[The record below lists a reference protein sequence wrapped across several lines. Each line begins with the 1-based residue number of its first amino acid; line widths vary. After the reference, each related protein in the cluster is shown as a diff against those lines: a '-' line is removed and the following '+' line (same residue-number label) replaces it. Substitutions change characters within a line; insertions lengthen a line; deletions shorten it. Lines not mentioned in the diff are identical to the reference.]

1 MWRVLPPAQPCLS
14 SDRHSEG
21 VNQDKTAWER
31 GQKQWR
37 GLTPSCTPGTPGYTV
52 QYDALLYLLSFSC
65 IYNDVHRSLNGA
77 KRTVFPLLGSL
88 LRTKTK
94 FLMSPSLYVWSLAP
108 LQQLVCQ
115 RSSTNSKRIITN
127 FVGNA
132 EYAISNAECSHGNI
146 FASYW
151 ID

>member
-1 MWRVLPPAQPCLS
+1 MYFPRPSRVCPLTDTLKES
-14 SDRHSEG
+14 IKIRRHGSGARNNEG
-21 VNQDKTAWER
+21 
-31 GQKQWR
+31 

-146 FASYW
+146 FASY
-151 ID
+151 